1 MMHLRAILPAL
12 AALVLL
18 LSCGGK
24 DEKKAKSY
32 DSPSDVAVAAY
43 EHLMRGEYE
52 QYLDCVAAYD
62 SIPAGYRAQLVNML
76 KQANAKAQK
85 ERKGVVAVGY
95 DGEVKE
101 GEKPNDKENEMPGA
115 SKAFKVVH
123 IDITFGDSTREEIA
137 VPVIRQN
144 GKWRLQ

>member
-62 SIPAGYRAQLVNML
+62 SIPAGYRAQLV
-76 KQANAKAQK
+76 
-85 ERKGVVAVGY
+85 VVAVGY

-101 GEKPNDKENEMPGA
+101 GEKQNDKENEMPGA